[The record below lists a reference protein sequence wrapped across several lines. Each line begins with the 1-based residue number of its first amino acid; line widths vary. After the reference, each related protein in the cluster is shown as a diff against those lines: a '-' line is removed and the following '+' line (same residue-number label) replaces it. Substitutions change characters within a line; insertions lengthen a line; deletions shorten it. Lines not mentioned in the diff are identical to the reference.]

1 MKYEPL
7 ARFLSQQKQAS
18 IPMTFAQIEQLIGNR
33 LPASARKH
41 RPWWS
46 NNPSNSV
53 ITRAWLDAG
62 FKTTQVDMAGE
73 RLVFMR
79 VTPVETPA
87 SGNTLVLRRRLF
99 GALSGMVRHTDPDA
113 LSGPT
118 GERWSAESGSGA

>member
-62 FKTTQVDMAGE
+62 FKTAQVDMAGE